1 MDIKCEILLCF
12 SNISGKAEVLKSFL
26 LIDFLKFIEK
36 VTADEIYIYTV
47 RNVWVLVNKV
57 GRCCATWLRL
67 RNIFGA
73 PTSSFYSIVLTPP
86 YLVLVKPKNIISNNP
101 IKWRILI
108 QSKVLIDDNSVR
120 QKRRLFY
127 LWWPF
132 LTLKL
137 TFSKLVI
144 ICLLL
149 GLSSLD
155 PICPRMPQN
164 ELRAFSRITK
174 KYLDKTESFKRL
186 LRKNNHA
193 VIF

>member
-86 YLVLVKPKNIISNNP
+86 YLVLVKPKNTISNNP

-108 QSKVLIDDNSVR
+108 QSKCYNWWQFCAAEEAPFLPLMTFFDPETNFFEVSHNLSTFGVVLIRPHMPPNAPEWTQGFFSNYKKIFGQNWVF
-120 QKRRLFY
+120 Q
-127 LWWPF
+127 
-132 LTLKL
+132 
-137 TFSKLVI
+137 TFI
-144 ICLLL
+144 
-149 GLSSLD
+149 
-155 PICPRMPQN
+155 
-164 ELRAFSRITK
+164 EK
-174 KYLDKTESFKRL
+174 K
-186 LRKNNHA
+186 
-193 VIF
+193 